1 MNSEI
6 TVHRFRVPV
15 VCGTAQGEGK
25 IYEDDG
31 VLLLP
36 ASYSAAGEAVRLVI
50 NCHGAGGTVSTDDS
64 QVEGQMITKYLLAN
78 GYAVM
83 DVNGLP
89 AGYSADAGIDIR
101 NNIGSPVAMESY
113 VRAYHYCVEN
123 FNLKREVLVHG
134 GSMGGISSTNLVRT
148 GKIPVIAHTAFC
160 PVLDTYNEIF
170 LHPWSDGAPKHALG
184 IFYGLEKNTDG
195 EWIYDAEK
203 IAGYNP
209 MEDLRTDDGAEVLSY
224 PVPVKF
230 FQCEDDGLVDIAVTK
245 RFVAAVKASG
255 GTAQLCTYP
264 DGGHEPQD
272 RGDAVAAP
280 MGRTTLGG
288 EQIIVRD
295 AVEGVFAFLTSREK
309 MYG

>member
-1 MNSEI
+1 MNEKI
-6 TVHRFRVPV
+6 CVHRFRVPV
-15 VCGTAQGEGK
+15 FCGTRETGAV
-25 IYEDDG
+25 YEDDG

-36 ASYSAAGEAVRLVI
+36 PSYRADGTPTTLVI

-64 QVEGQMITKYLLAN
+64 QIEGQAITKYLLAN

-89 AGYSADAGIDIR
+89 AAYSADAGIDIR

-113 VRAYHYCVEN
+113 VKAYHYCVES
-123 FNLKREVLVHG
+123 FNLRREVLVHG

-148 GKIPVIAHTAFC
+148 GKLPVIAHTSFC
-160 PVLDTYNEIF
+160 PVLDTYNEIV

-184 IFYGLEKNTDG
+184 IFYGLEKDAAG

-209 MEDLRTDDGAEVLSY
+209 MEDLRTEDGTEVLSY

-245 RFVAAVKASG
+245 RFVAAVNAAG

-272 RGDAVAAP
+272 WGDPVSDP
-280 MGRTTLGG
+280 VGCNTLNG
-288 EQIIVRD
+288 EPIVIRP
-295 AVEGVFAFLTSREK
+295 AVEGVFTFLTSMDK
-309 MYG
+309 AHG